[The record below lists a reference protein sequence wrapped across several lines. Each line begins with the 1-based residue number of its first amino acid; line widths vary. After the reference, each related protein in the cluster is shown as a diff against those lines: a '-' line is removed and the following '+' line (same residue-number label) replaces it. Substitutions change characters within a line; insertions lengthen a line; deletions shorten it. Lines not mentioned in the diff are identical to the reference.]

1 MLPNYVAKR
10 RLQINKP
17 HLKPRI
23 LLIEDD
29 PLRIEK
35 IQNWLKDTD
44 FVMIE
49 ASSGGKAK
57 GILRKNMTDGIAGVM
72 LDHDLEKQRL
82 TSADMTISGTDL
94 INGISQSMPKHIPVL
109 VHSMNDS
116 KSPLMAKKLTQQ
128 GYCVT
133 KIKMEEL
140 TKAKFDEWLEEVA
153 DVWEDFN

>member
-1 MLPNYVAKR
+1 MDKTT
-10 RLQINKP
+10 
-17 HLKPRI
+17 LKPRI

-29 PLRIEK
+29 SERIGK
-35 IQNWLKDTD
+35 IQKWLKNTD
-44 FVMIE
+44 FVLIQ

-57 GILRKNMTDGIAGVM
+57 GILKKGMTSGIAGVM

-82 TSADMTISGTDL
+82 TSADLTISGTDL

-116 KSPLMAKKLTQQ
+116 KSPLMAKQLSQQ
-128 GYCVT
+128 GYSVT

-153 DVWEDFN
+153 DIWEDFN